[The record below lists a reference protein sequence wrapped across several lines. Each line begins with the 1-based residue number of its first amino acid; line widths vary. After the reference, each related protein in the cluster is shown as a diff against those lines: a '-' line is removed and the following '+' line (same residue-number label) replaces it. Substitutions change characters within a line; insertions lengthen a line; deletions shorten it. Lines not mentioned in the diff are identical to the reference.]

1 MAKERIDM
9 KENTTAL
16 MNKLKDVQDA
26 LLKADDYTNRKWVS
40 DKLMKMYEDIHE
52 MLYELNDRKPL

>member
-1 MAKERIDM
+1 M

-52 MLYELNDRKPL
+52 MLYELNDHKPL

>member
-1 MAKERIDM
+1 
-9 KENTTAL
+9 

-26 LLKADDYTNRKWVS
+26 LLKADGYTNRKWVS